1 MATPTPYEDTELGR
15 AGRVFVGAVA
25 GALQADAYP
34 YYMDS
39 SASNYPGLYNG
50 IGTPLPRPAVAAVTP
65 GGGVVLSPNVV
76 LIAIGVCAAMLWKR

>member
-1 MATPTPYEDTELGR
+1 
-15 AGRVFVGAVA
+15 
-25 GALQADAYP
+25 
-34 YYMDS
+34 
-39 SASNYPGLYNG
+39 LYNG